1 MTVMLF
7 HLIPW
12 FHDSIFL
19 FFNIY
24 ILPCF
29 HNSIIEWFQ
38 NPCFHSSI
46 VTCFHASMIPAS
58 MLPLPQITTTNNYWS
73 RKQKLWQDSICK
85 DVIPCHSMLSCF
97 HASMLPCFHA
107 SMLQYFH
114 DSMIP
119 ASLLSGLH
127 VRQVRH
133 VRISIS
139 TNFKKCD
146 SLTQWL
152 THRHDHLYRC
162 YRI

>member
-12 FHDSIFL
+12 FRDSIFL

-29 HNSIIEWFQ
+29 HNSIIEWFRH
-38 NPCFHSSI
+38 PCFHSSI

-73 RKQKLWQDSICK
+73 RKQKFWQDSICK

-97 HASMLPCFHA
+97 HASMLPCFNI
-107 SMLQYFH
+107 
-114 DSMIP
+114 SMIP
-119 ASLLSGLH
+119 WFQLPCFQACLLDRLGMQKFPSAL
-127 VRQVRH
+127 QKMWL
-133 VRISIS
+133 S
-139 TNFKKCD
+139 D
-146 SLTQWL
+146 SETWPLIQTL
-152 THRHDHLYRC
+152 SHLNRN
-162 YRI
+162 I